1 VDLQFKTMKKLFITA
16 VTAILFSVTAFAGDG
31 DRKTTPG
38 EVNVTYTALT
48 HFKADFKK
56 VKNATWTVTANCQKA
71 TFDWDGVAM
80 TAFYDLNGAYLG
92 LTHNI
97 EYAEVPANAQK
108 EINTSYADYTTKSV
122 IKFEYNGDNTT
133 IEPLVYFVD
142 MKKADKEIVLK
153 VTPDE
158 KVTFFRQVK

>member
-1 VDLQFKTMKKLFITA
+1 MKKLFITA
-16 VTAILFSVTAFAGDG
+16 IAAILFSVTAFAGDD

-38 EVNVTYTALT
+38 DVNVSYLALT

-71 TFDWDGVAM
+71 TFEWDGVTM
-80 TAFYDLNGAYLG
+80 TAFYDLSGAFLG
-92 LTHNI
+92 VTHNI
-97 EYAEVPANAQK
+97 EYTAVPVNAQK
-108 EINTSYADYTTKSV
+108 EINSSYADYTTKSV

-133 IEPLVYFVD
+133 VDPLVYFVD
-142 MKKADKEIVLK
+142 LKKADKEIVLK

-158 KVTFFRQVK
+158 KVTFFKQVK